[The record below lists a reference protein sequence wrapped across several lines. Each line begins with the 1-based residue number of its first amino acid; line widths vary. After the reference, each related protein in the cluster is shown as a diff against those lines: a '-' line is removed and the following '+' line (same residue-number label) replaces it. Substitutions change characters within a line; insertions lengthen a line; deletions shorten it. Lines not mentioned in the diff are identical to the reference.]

1 MFGEPVVPML
11 EAPPTPV
18 VLVIPKPMVE
28 VPVTPLIPTTVEPV
42 TELVK
47 VPPVVAPLVPM
58 LELGPLFLPGVRPPQ
73 APNNAAANPTIQSN
87 RQLPPMTTRGF

>member
-1 MFGEPVVPML
+1 ML

-28 VPVTPLIPTTVEPV
+28 VPVTPLIPT